1 MVKVCDAI
9 MGTGKSSAAI
19 TYMNDHPE
27 KKFIY
32 ITPYLEEAT
41 RIATSCSRLHFFEPM
56 KKTEFN
62 GSKTLHTIDL
72 VKRGENIA
80 TTHQAFRFYPQ
91 ELLELVSGQ
100 GYTLIIDENVDVL
113 ETLDEDPA
121 DIQMA
126 IDAGYISE
134 IRPDVFHLVKDVY
147 DGKTHRDLFRVLRT
161 RDLIRMTGESKESFF
176 YWQLPPELITS
187 FDEVYILT
195 YLFEGQSLH
204 HFLEMYDIP
213 YQFVGVEKTGD
224 SEFRFSSSTE
234 YVPDY
239 VQNIHDMIEI
249 VDDPKLNDVGED
261 DFSLSMSW
269 FDKESSDTSRLKN
282 NLYNFFRYMCGA
294 EAADR
299 MWSTYRDAKSKIQ
312 GKGYTNGFIPF
323 NKKAT
328 NEYRN
333 RTAVAYCV
341 NLYMNVGQKLF
352 YQNNGVEVDEDAYA
366 LSIMVQWI
374 WRSAIRDGQKIVLY
388 VPSKRMRGLLTN
400 WMEEVSRRG

>member
-1 MVKVCDAI
+1 M
-9 MGTGKSSAAI
+9 
-19 TYMNDHPE
+19 
-27 KKFIY
+27 
-32 ITPYLEEAT
+32 
-41 RIATSCSRLHFFEPM
+41 
-56 KKTEFN
+56 
-62 GSKTLHTIDL
+62 
-72 VKRGENIA
+72 
-80 TTHQAFRFYPQ
+80 
-91 ELLELVSGQ
+91 
-100 GYTLIIDENVDVL
+100 
-113 ETLDEDPA
+113 
-121 DIQMA
+121 
-126 IDAGYISE
+126 
-134 IRPDVFHLVKDVY
+134 
-147 DGKTHRDLFRVLRT
+147 
-161 RDLIRMTGESKESFF
+161 
-176 YWQLPPELITS
+176 
-187 FDEVYILT
+187 
-195 YLFEGQSLH
+195 
-204 HFLEMYDIP
+204 
-213 YQFVGVEKTGD
+213 
-224 SEFRFSSSTE
+224 
-234 YVPDY
+234 
-239 VQNIHDMIEI
+239 
-249 VDDPKLNDVGED
+249 DDPKLNDVGED

-388 VPSKRMRGLLTN
+388 VPSKRMRGLLTT

>member
-1 MVKVCDAI
+1 
-9 MGTGKSSAAI
+9 
-19 TYMNDHPE
+19 
-27 KKFIY
+27 
-32 ITPYLEEAT
+32 
-41 RIATSCSRLHFFEPM
+41 
-56 KKTEFN
+56 
-62 GSKTLHTIDL
+62 
-72 VKRGENIA
+72 
-80 TTHQAFRFYPQ
+80 
-91 ELLELVSGQ
+91 
-100 GYTLIIDENVDVL
+100 
-113 ETLDEDPA
+113 
-121 DIQMA
+121 
-126 IDAGYISE
+126 
-134 IRPDVFHLVKDVY
+134 
-147 DGKTHRDLFRVLRT
+147 
-161 RDLIRMTGESKESFF
+161 
-176 YWQLPPELITS
+176 
-187 FDEVYILT
+187 
-195 YLFEGQSLH
+195 
-204 HFLEMYDIP
+204 MYDIP

-224 SEFRFSSSTE
+224 GEFRFSSSTE

-239 VQNIHDMIEI
+239 VHNIHDMIGI

-388 VPSKRMRGLLTN
+388 VPSKRMRSLLTN